1 MSGKTFYCVYRGGTA
16 KGPNCSFIGHH
27 FEPFSPLDTFIKLS
41 SVTLNEINSFY
52 IFKNVYFNN
61 TSTCLL

>member
-1 MSGKTFYCVYRGGTA
+1 MSGKTFYCVHRGAIA

-27 FEPFSPLDTFIKLS
+27 FEPFS
-41 SVTLNEINSFY
+41 VTLNEINSYY